1 VKPRDLLFTL
11 LAMLIWGLNFPI
23 SKIGVTE
30 LPPIMM
36 MGLRFALVALIL
48 CPFMP
53 LPRDKLR
60 DILAIAVLLGG
71 FHFSLM
77 FTGISRVE
85 SATAAILSQSQVPF
99 AALLGALVFK
109 DRLTLRLLGGMLLAF
124 VGVALVAG
132 EPRFGSDP
140 WPILM
145 ILAAAFVWAVANLFF
160 KRIGQ
165 IHPFALTGWMAFFA
179 APQLFL
185 TSFLLEHG
193 QEAALAGAG
202 WRAYAAL
209 LYNAIMV
216 TIVSYGFWYPL
227 VRKYPMSF
235 LMPFT
240 LLVPV
245 IGVLAG
251 VALLGE
257 RLTWQMILG
266 GVATLSGVAVIAI
279 RPPPKP
285 AR

>member
-1 VKPRDLLFTL
+1 VKRRDLLLTL
-11 LAMLIWGLNFPI
+11 VVMLLWGFNFPI

-36 MGLRFALVALIL
+36 MGLRFSIVALLL

-53 LPRDKLR
+53 FPREKLF
-60 DILAIAVLLGG
+60 DLLAIAVLLGG

-85 SATAAILSQSQVPF
+85 SATASILSQSQVPF
-99 AALLGALVFK
+99 AALLGAAFYK
-109 DRLTLRLLGGMLLAF
+109 DRLTKRLFGGMLLAF

-160 KRIGQ
+160 KRIGDV
-165 IHPFALTGWMAFFA
+165 HPFALSGWMAFFA
-179 APQLFL
+179 APQLFV
-185 TSFLLEHG
+185 TSFFLEHG
-193 QEAALAGAG
+193 QEAALASAD
-202 WRAYAAL
+202 WKAYGAL
-209 LYNAIMV
+209 LYNAIVV
-216 TIVSYGFWYPL
+216 TIISYGFWYPL

-251 VALLGE
+251 VMMLGD
-257 RLTWQMILG
+257 RLTWQMMLG
-266 GVATLSGVAVIAI
+266 GLATLAGVAVIAL
-279 RPPPKP
+279 RGP
-285 AR
+285 ARSR

>member
-1 VKPRDLLFTL
+1 MLL
-11 LAMLIWGLNFPI
+11 WGFNFPI

-30 LPPIMM
+30 VPPIML
-36 MGLRFALVALIL
+36 MGLRFSIVALLL

-53 LPRDKLR
+53 FPREKLF
-60 DILAIAVLLGG
+60 DLLAIAVLLGG

-85 SATAAILSQSQVPF
+85 SATASILSQSQVPF
-99 AALLGALVFK
+99 AALLGAAFYK
-109 DRLTLRLLGGMLLAF
+109 DRLTKRLFGGMLLAF

-160 KRIGQ
+160 KRIGDV
-165 IHPFALTGWMAFFA
+165 HPFALSGWMAFFA
-179 APQLFL
+179 APQLFV
-185 TSFLLEHG
+185 TSFFLEHG
-193 QEAALAGAG
+193 QEAALASAD
-202 WRAYAAL
+202 WKAYGAL
-209 LYNAIMV
+209 LYNAIVV
-216 TIVSYGFWYPL
+216 TIISYGFWYPL

-251 VALLGE
+251 VMMLGD
-257 RLTWQMILG
+257 RLTWQMMLG
-266 GVATLSGVAVIAI
+266 GLATLAGVAVIAL
-279 RPPPKP
+279 RGP
-285 AR
+285 ARSR

>member
-1 VKPRDLLFTL
+1 VKPLDLLLTATVML
-11 LAMLIWGLNFPI
+11 LWGFNFPI

-36 MGLRFALVALIL
+36 MGLRFSLVALIL

-53 LPRDKLR
+53 FPREKVVDL
-60 DILAIAVLLGG
+60 LAISVLLGG

-85 SATAAILSQSQVPF
+85 AATASILSQSQVPF
-99 AALLGALVFK
+99 ATLLGAIFYK
-109 DRLTLRLLGGMLLAF
+109 DRLSKRLLAGMLLAF
-124 VGVALVAG
+124 LGVSLVAG
-132 EPRFGSDP
+132 EPRFGADP

-145 ILAAAFVWAVANLFF
+145 ILAAAFVWALANLFF
-160 KRIGQ
+160 KRIGP
-165 IHPFALTGWMAFFA
+165 IHPFALSGWMAFFA

-185 TSFLLEHG
+185 ASFLFERG
-193 QEAALAGAG
+193 QETALLQADWKAYGAI
-202 WRAYAAL
+202 
-209 LYNAIMV
+209 LYNALVV

-251 VALLGE
+251 VVILGD
-257 RLTWQMILG
+257 RVTWQMLVG
-266 GVATLSGVAVIAI
+266 GAATLAGIAVIAL
-279 RPPPKP
+279 RPP
-285 AR
+285 ARPR

>member
-1 VKPRDLLFTL
+1 VKRRDLLLTL
-11 LAMLIWGLNFPI
+11 VVMLLWGFNFPI

-36 MGLRFALVALIL
+36 MGLRFSIVALLL

-53 LPRDKLR
+53 FPREKLF
-60 DILAIAVLLGG
+60 DLLAIAVLLGG

-85 SATAAILSQSQVPF
+85 SATASILSQSQVPF
-99 AALLGALVFK
+99 AALLGAAFYK
-109 DRLTLRLLGGMLLAF
+109 DRLTKRLLGGMLLAF

-160 KRIGQ
+160 KRIGDV
-165 IHPFALTGWMAFFA
+165 HPFALSGWMAFFA
-179 APQLFL
+179 APQLFV
-185 TSFLLEHG
+185 TSFFLEHG
-193 QEAALAGAG
+193 QEAALASAD
-202 WRAYAAL
+202 WKAYGAL
-209 LYNAIMV
+209 LYNAIVV
-216 TIVSYGFWYPL
+216 TIISYGFWYPL

-251 VALLGE
+251 VMMLGD
-257 RLTWQMILG
+257 RLTWQMMLG
-266 GVATLSGVAVIAI
+266 GLATLAGVAVIAL
-279 RPPPKP
+279 RGP
-285 AR
+285 ARSR